1 MVLVLACA
9 AALPQLLRGYFHY
22 TALPSYASPYPLT
35 LLISLYLCCLPTLAA
50 LLCLD
55 RLLRNIKNEQVF
67 IRLNVKLLR
76 VISWCCFAVALIL
89 LIAAWNYIF
98 LILLSVM
105 FGLFGL
111 ILRVVKNVIEEA
123 VNLKTENDYTI

>member
-1 MVLVLACA
+1 
-9 AALPQLLRGYFHY
+9 
-22 TALPSYASPYPLT
+22 
-35 LLISLYLCCLPTLAA
+35 LYICCLPTLTA
-50 LLCLD
+50 LFCLD

-76 VISWCCFAVALIL
+76 IISWCCFAVALIL

-98 LILLSVM
+98 LFLLSIM

-123 VNLKTENDYTI
+123 VNIKLENDYTI